1 VRDTEKPLPTPLSRT
16 KPGEWSGRQERILK
30 SEYYQNI
37 RDFHHRFSFLG
48 TLRLFS
54 LCFRTRTD
62 PKTKHHATR
71 GEKSVRRGPGR
82 LPCPLAH
89 RTPPLRHQAGG
100 KRSESGPTPP
110 QPSGSFFWSLSLG
123 FRSSNQLKRV
133 RKWSICEHYCSYH
146 SQGRVRRVHAP

>member
-16 KPGEWSGRQERILK
+16 KPGEWSGRQERILNP
-30 SEYYQNI
+30 NI
-37 RDFHHRFSFLG
+37 IEIFEISTTG
-48 TLRLFS
+48 SLFWAHS
-54 LCFRTRTD
+54 GCFRCVFGHELTRK
-62 PKTKHHATR
+62 PSTR